1 MKAITLILSALLLI
15 GCATQQKKEDKR
27 RKQAKEFFL
36 INPKE
41 LAEICNETFPI
52 LDFEYLPGNYIE
64 TIDTIVNYV
73 QIECPEPTLEN
84 PTPKVNCPESKTI
97 FKEKVRIDTVKIV
110 DTRTIYLRN
119 EEIKTQKEL
128 ISKQDELIK
137 ILEKE
142 KNSENKSKIRYMWIS
157 GVLLGLILIYV
168 AFKFYKKM
176 YLK

>member
-1 MKAITLILSALLLI
+1 MKVITLILSVLLLI
-15 GCATQQKKEDKR
+15 GCATQQKKEDKQ

-41 LAEICNETFPI
+41 LAELCNETFPI
-52 LDFEYLPGNYIE
+52 LDVEYLPGTYIE
-64 TIDTIVNYV
+64 KTDTVINYV
-73 QIECPEPTLEN
+73 QIECPTPTIEN
-84 PTPKVNCPESKTI
+84 PTPKVNCPETKTI
-97 FKEKVRIDTVKIV
+97 FKEKLRIDTIKIA
-110 DTRTIYLRN
+110 DTRTLYLLN

-142 KNSENKSKIRYMWIS
+142 KTSENKSKVRYMWIS

-168 AFKFYKKM
+168 AFKIYKKM